1 MQAHTP
7 FRVFKQGQGQVG
19 WLVAVPRPLE
29 TSLLQTTLNALTTNI
44 PAGWGL
50 VPDNMTLDLNI
61 VFAEAWF
68 SKGEPR
74 AKGQKTLGHL
84 AKSLWGVFS
93 KKATPGALLARRAL
107 RPAKRAWKTVH
118 FYDPSP

>member
-1 MQAHTP
+1 MCKPTP

-74 AKGQKTLGHL
+74 AKGQKLLDTSPRACGAFSRRKRPL
-84 AKSLWGVFS
+84 ALCWRVALYGPLN
-93 KKATPGALLARRAL
+93 APGRLCTL
-107 RPAKRAWKTVH
+107 RP
-118 FYDPSP
+118 